1 MPDFK
6 RSMKTA
12 EALQAYSDF
21 KTMVAKAHGDAAKV
35 KDGVFGAMMDVAL
48 VNDGPVTLI
57 IESPSSGGGG
67 DEEAGGGE
75 EADTR

>member
-1 MPDFK
+1 MLATDTP
-6 RSMKTA
+6 RSIY
-12 EALQAYSDF
+12 Q
-21 KTMVAKAHGDAAKV
+21 AHGDAAKV
-35 KDGVFGAMMDVAL
+35 KDGVFGAMMDVQL

-67 DEEAGGGE
+67 SGGGGGGEEGGE